1 MLRHRILF
9 ATIAAFITAASGARA
24 ATAASHADLQ
34 WLDRVTYGVNST
46 SLAEFERLG
55 RSGYLDA
62 QLAARDEHLPPAVQA
77 QIDAMP
83 ISHQSIGD
91 DIAALATARDQ
102 LKSID
107 DSQAKVEARKA
118 LRKQGVALA
127 VQTQER
133 EMLRAIYSPAQ
144 LKEQMVWFWLNH
156 FNVFDR
162 KGPEAWLD
170 ADYVESAIRPNAL
183 GNFRDLV
190 MATLTHPA
198 MLVYLDNARN
208 EAKHHN
214 ENYARELMELHT
226 LGVNAGY
233 TQNDVQEMV
242 RVLTGV
248 GVALNPREPRL
259 RPNLQA
265 RYVRHDGFEFNPA
278 RHDFGDKV
286 LLGHTIRG
294 SGFDEVRQA
303 VDLLVAQPA
312 CAHFI
317 SGELAT
323 YFVSD
328 NPPAALVDAMADT
341 FQRSARRYPL
351 GAAHVV
357 RFTTVRRFA
366 RHEVQGSDALRG
378 FVRAPGLRRPR
389 CTGSAPPDRVV
400 EQPGRR
406 RIRASDA
413 GRIPAGFQRVE
424 FVRADERALRTG
436 ARDWRRRRAVVRWRG
451 HAHGAAAIRAAV
463 RAGDQ
468 TVAVD
473 NLRWRH
479 WARRNRRRNGTPTCS
494 PHPNPITA
502 EGHGHESSPFPH
514 YPRRTARRRIGRAPV
529 RRAGFLAALPA
540 RFPARRLRLREPA
553 GALRERLLLR
563 VASHHRH
570 RAA

>member
-9 ATIAAFITAASGARA
+9 ASTAAIITAASGARA
-24 ATAASHADLQ
+24 AAPPSHTDLQ

-46 SLAEFERLG
+46 SLTRFEQLG
-55 RSGYLDA
+55 RQGFLDD
-62 QLAARDEHLPPAVQA
+62 QLAAHDERLPPAVQA

-91 DIAALATARDQ
+91 DIAALAAARDK

-107 DSQAKVEARKA
+107 DAQAKVEARKA

-127 VQTQER
+127 VQAQER

-265 RYVRHDGFEFNPA
+265 RYVRRGGFEFNPA

-286 LLGHTIRG
+286 LLGHTIHG

-317 SGELAT
+317 SAELAT

-341 FQRSARRYPL
+341 FQRTHGDIRSVLRTLFDSPQFAASLGTKFKDPMHYVVSSVRLAYDGRAAPDPRRLIAWLNSQGEGEFGHQTPDGYPLVSSAWDSSGQMSARFELARAIGVGDVQLFDGVAMP
-351 GAAHVV
+351 
-357 RFTTVRRFA
+357 TVPQLSGQLFA
-366 RHEVQGSDALRG
+366 QAIKPWLS
-378 FVRAPGLRRPR
+378 
-389 CTGSAPPDRVV
+389 
-400 EQPGRR
+400 QP
-406 RIRASDA
+406 
-413 GRIPAGFQRVE
+413 
-424 FVRADERALRTG
+424 T
-436 ARDWRRRRAVVRWRG
+436 
-451 HAHGAAAIRAAV
+451 
-463 RAGDQ
+463 
-468 TVAVD
+468 
-473 NLRWRH
+473 
-479 WARRNRRRNGTPTCS
+479 
-494 PHPNPITA
+494 
-502 EGHGHESSPFPH
+502 
-514 YPRRTARRRIGRAPV
+514 
-529 RRAGFLAALPA
+529 LAALGKAQSP
-540 RFPARRLRLREPA
+540 PEWNTY
-553 GALRERLLLR
+553 LL
-563 VASHHRH
+563 
-570 RAA
+570 AAPESNYR

>member
-341 FQRSARRYPL
+341 FQRSHGDIRSVLRTLFDSPQFAASLGTKFKDPMHYVVSSVRLAYDGRPAPDPRRLIVWLNSQGEGEFGHQTPDGYPL
-351 GAAHVV
+351 VSSAWNSSGQMSA
-357 RFTTVRRFA
+357 RFELARAIGVGDVQLFDGVAMPTVPQLSGPLF
-366 RHEVQGSDALRG
+366 
-378 FVRAPGLRRPR
+378 
-389 CTGSAPPDRVV
+389 
-400 EQPGRR
+400 EQ
-406 RIRASDA
+406 
-413 GRIPAGFQRVE
+413 
-424 FVRADERALRTG
+424 
-436 ARDWRRRRAVVRWRG
+436 
-451 HAHGAAAIRAAV
+451 AIKPWLS
-463 RAGDQ
+463 Q
-468 TVAVD
+468 
-473 NLRWRH
+473 
-479 WARRNRRRNGTPTCS
+479 PT
-494 PHPNPITA
+494 
-502 EGHGHESSPFPH
+502 
-514 YPRRTARRRIGRAPV
+514 
-529 RRAGFLAALPA
+529 LAALGKAQSP
-540 RFPARRLRLREPA
+540 PEWNTY
-553 GALRERLLLR
+553 LL
-563 VASHHRH
+563 
-570 RAA
+570 AAPESNYR

>member
-91 DIAALATARDQ
+91 DIAALTTARDQ

-341 FQRSARRYPL
+341 FQRSHGDIRSVLRTLFDSPQFAASLGSKFKDPMHYVVSSVRLAYDGRPAPDPRRLIVWLNSQGEGEFGHQTPDGYPL
-351 GAAHVV
+351 VSSAWNSSGQMSA
-357 RFTTVRRFA
+357 RFELARAIGVGDVQLFDGVAMPTVPQLSGPLF
-366 RHEVQGSDALRG
+366 
-378 FVRAPGLRRPR
+378 
-389 CTGSAPPDRVV
+389 
-400 EQPGRR
+400 EQ
-406 RIRASDA
+406 
-413 GRIPAGFQRVE
+413 
-424 FVRADERALRTG
+424 
-436 ARDWRRRRAVVRWRG
+436 
-451 HAHGAAAIRAAV
+451 AIKPWLS
-463 RAGDQ
+463 Q
-468 TVAVD
+468 
-473 NLRWRH
+473 
-479 WARRNRRRNGTPTCS
+479 PT
-494 PHPNPITA
+494 
-502 EGHGHESSPFPH
+502 
-514 YPRRTARRRIGRAPV
+514 
-529 RRAGFLAALPA
+529 LAALGKAQSP
-540 RFPARRLRLREPA
+540 PEWNTY
-553 GALRERLLLR
+553 LL
-563 VASHHRH
+563 
-570 RAA
+570 AAPESNYR

>member
-1 MLRHRILF
+1 MPLLRNRSLCL
-9 ATIAAFITAASGARA
+9 ACLLALTAGAQA
-24 ATAASHADLQ
+24 DPAPGHADLL
-34 WLDRVTYGVNST
+34 WLDRITYGVDSA
-46 SLAEFERLG
+46 SLARLEQIG
-55 RSGYLDA
+55 PRKFLDE
-62 QLAARDEHLPPAVQA
+62 QLAARDERLPAAIQA

-83 ISHQSIGD
+83 ISHQGIGD
-91 DIAALATARDQ
+91 DIAALATAREK

-107 DSQAKVEARKA
+107 DAQAKVEARKA

-133 EMLRAIYSPAQ
+133 ELLRAVYSPAQ

-208 EAKHHN
+208 AARQHN

-242 RVLTGV
+242 RILTGV
-248 GVALNPREPRL
+248 GVALNPDAPRQ
-259 RPNLQA
+259 RRGMQA
-265 RYVRHDGFEFNPA
+265 LVVRHDGFEFNPA

-294 SGFDEVRQA
+294 SGFDEVKQA

-328 NPPAALVDAMADT
+328 NPPATLVDAMAES
-341 FQRSARRYPL
+341 FQRTHGDIRSVLRTLIDSPEFATSLGKKFKDPMHYLVSSMRLAYDGRAVPDARRLVLWLNQQGEGEFGHATPDGYPLVASAWDSSGQMSARFELARAMSQGDVQMFDGVAMP
-351 GAAHVV
+351 
-357 RFTTVRRFA
+357 TVP
-366 RHEVQGSDALRG
+366 QLSGSL
-378 FVRAPGLRRPR
+378 F
-389 CTGSAPPDRVV
+389 
-400 EQPGRR
+400 
-406 RIRASDA
+406 
-413 GRIPAGFQRVE
+413 
-424 FVRADERALRTG
+424 ERA
-436 ARDWRRRRAVVRWRG
+436 VK
-451 HAHGAAAIRAAV
+451 
-463 RAGDQ
+463 
-468 TVAVD
+468 
-473 NLRWRH
+473 
-479 WARRNRRRNGTPTCS
+479 
-494 PHPNPITA
+494 
-502 EGHGHESSPFPH
+502 
-514 YPRRTARRRIGRAPV
+514 PRLSTTT
-529 RRAGFLAALPA
+529 LAALDQAKSP
-540 RFPARRLRLREPA
+540 PEWNTY
-553 GALRERLLLR
+553 LL
-563 VASHHRH
+563 
-570 RAA
+570 AAPESNYR

>member
-1 MLRHRILF
+1 MPHAHVRL
-9 ATIAAFITAASGARA
+9 ACIAALIAAAGGARA
-24 ATAASHADLQ
+24 DSRPSHSDLQ
-34 WLDRVTYGVNST
+34 WLDRITYGVNSA
-46 SLAEFERLG
+46 SLAQLQQLG
-55 RSGYLDA
+55 RQDFLEA
-62 QLAARDEHLPPAVQA
+62 QLAARDERLPPDVQA

-83 ISHQSIGD
+83 ISHQSIVD
-91 DIAALATARDQ
+91 DIATLAAARDK

-107 DSQAKVEARKA
+107 DTQAKVEERKV
-118 LRKQGVALA
+118 LRRQGILLA

-133 EMLRAIYSPAQ
+133 ELLRAVYSPAQ

-156 FNVFDR
+156 FSVFDR

-208 EAKHHN
+208 AAKHHN

-242 RVLTGV
+242 RILTGT

-259 RPNLQA
+259 RPDLRA
-265 RYVRHDGFEFNPA
+265 LYIRHDGFEFNPA

-286 LLGHTIRG
+286 LLGHSIRG

-328 NPPAALVDAMADT
+328 NPPAALVDAMAET
-341 FQRSARRYPL
+341 FQRTHGDIRAVLRTLFDSPQFTASLGHKFKDPMHYLVSSLRLAYDGDAVPDPRRLVVWLNQQGEGEFGHATPDGYPLVSNAWNSSGQMSARFELARAIGNGDVRLFDGVAMPQVPRLAGPL
-351 GAAHVV
+351 
-357 RFTTVRRFA
+357 FA
-366 RHEVQGSDALRG
+366 RAIKPWLSPATLTALN
-378 FVRAPGLRRPR
+378 
-389 CTGSAPPDRVV
+389 
-400 EQPGRR
+400 Q
-406 RIRASDA
+406 
-413 GRIPAGFQRVE
+413 
-424 FVRADERALRTG
+424 
-436 ARDWRRRRAVVRWRG
+436 AR
-451 HAHGAAAIRAAV
+451 
-463 RAGDQ
+463 
-468 TVAVD
+468 
-473 NLRWRH
+473 
-479 WARRNRRRNGTPTCS
+479 S
-494 PHPNPITA
+494 PLEWNT
-502 EGHGHESSPFPH
+502 
-514 YPRRTARRRIGRAPV
+514 YL
-529 RRAGFLAALPA
+529 LAAPESNY
-540 RFPARRLRLREPA
+540 R
-553 GALRERLLLR
+553 
-563 VASHHRH
+563 
-570 RAA
+570 